1 MKRTLLARLL
11 ILAALA
17 LAVLAYRQCQQ
28 HRQQEAGQQQTEHP
42 AQTSQTGK
50 SNPSNTPQS
59 SDSRSNKD
67 APAYVL
73 KVLDYVEK
81 KGEAP
86 DGYVGGRTFQNREHR
101 LQEKDPKGRVIRYR
115 EWDVLPKT
123 EGKNRGAE
131 RLITGSDQSAWYTR
145 DHYRTFIKVRSEE

>member
-1 MKRTLLARLL
+1 MKRTLIARLL
-11 ILAALA
+11 ILAALL

-28 HRQQEAGQQQTEHP
+28 HRQDHAGQQQTEHSTPSTQPGKTNRPDDSKPSTSKNHTNVP
-42 AQTSQTGK
+42 AH
-50 SNPSNTPQS
+50 
-59 SDSRSNKD
+59 
-67 APAYVL
+67 VL

-101 LQEKDPKGRVIRYR
+101 LEEKDPKGRAIRYR
-115 EWDVLPKT
+115 EWDVYPKID
-123 EGKNRGAE
+123 GKNRGAE

-145 DHYRTFIKVRSEE
+145 DHYRTFVEVKKE